1 MIRIEEEVIRVRTPR
16 GKEVLGVVNTMLG
29 ASRFNVGCQDGNVR
43 ICRVSGKFRRRVWIT
58 LSDVVLIKPWEV
70 QSNERGDIIWKYSR
84 SQAEWLR
91 KNGYLK

>member
-1 MIRIEEEVIRVRTPR
+1 VIRIEEEVIRVRIPK
-16 GKEVLGVVNTMLG
+16 GKEVLGVVNSMLG
-29 ASRFNVGCQDGNVR
+29 SSRFNVSCQDGNGR
-43 ICRVSGKFRRRVWIT
+43 ICRVSGKFKRRVWIN

-91 KNGYLK
+91 KNSYLK